1 MGVSVS
7 SSFAVIVVGALVAF
21 GVFYSASANS
31 FERVQEANQGQN
43 DRFDRVQNTRIT
55 VTAAEVI
62 DSTPCTVRV
71 NATNDGETALA
82 LPDTDVLVDGVYA
95 TDWAA
100 DTRVEGDRNTSDWF
114 PAERLSL
121 NVTVDGTPERVKVV
135 TGSGVAATRPITG
148 GSAC

>member
-7 SSFAVIVVGALVAF
+7 SSFAVIVVGAFVAF

-43 DRFDRVQNTRIT
+43 ERFDRVQDTGIT

-82 LPDTDVLVDGVYA
+82 LSDTDVLVDGIYA
-95 TDWAA
+95 TDWAE